1 MSLPQFKPRGNGRP
15 RVLVAAEPSVAT
27 RSLIDWL
34 RAWGYQV
41 DFVDDGMKAWDALQ
55 QSRPPEL
62 VIVDGNMPKMDG
74 AKMCR
79 RLRTGPRDYYHYILM
94 MTGQN
99 GTQEV
104 VRALEAGADDCL
116 TSPLEKAEVR
126 ARITAANR
134 IIALQEKLITAREG
148 LRYQAAKDGL
158 TGQWNRVAF
167 LELFQRELDRAS
179 RSNGSTG
186 LLLLD
191 LDHFKSVNDTYGH
204 LVGDVVLKVTAQRL
218 RKSVRSFD
226 SVGRYGGDEFFIALP
241 NCDGS
246 QISRRAE
253 RIRLALASQP
263 IRIGDA
269 EIRVTVSIGAVTA
282 AAPERTISDVLA
294 AADAA
299 LYKAKGAGRNCT
311 AYRGESARNLKPP
324 AIDNLAVEHAALLAM
339 VPTVARQDNAAFTQ

>member
-15 RVLVAAEPSVAT
+15 RVLVAAQPSVAT

-34 RAWGYQV
+34 REWGHQV
-41 DFVDDGMKAWDALQ
+41 DFVEDGMKAWDALQ
-55 QSRPPEL
+55 QQRPPEL
-62 VIVDGNMPKMDG
+62 VIVDGNRPKMDG
-74 AKMCR
+74 VEMCR

-94 MTGQN
+94 MTGRN
-99 GTQEV
+99 GTQEA

-148 LRYQAAKDGL
+148 LRDQAAKDGL

-204 LVGDVVLKVTAQRL
+204 LVGDMVLKETAQRL

-246 QISRRAE
+246 QIRRRAE

-263 IRIGDA
+263 IRIGNA

-282 AAPERTISDVLA
+282 AAPERTISDVMA

-311 AYRGESARNLKPP
+311 AYCGESARDLKPP
-324 AIDNLAVEHAALLAM
+324 TARNLAVEHAALLAM
-339 VPTVARQDNAAFTQ
+339 APAVGGRDNAAFTQ

>member
-1 MSLPQFKPRGNGRP
+1 MSLLKFKPRGDGRP
-15 RVLVAAEPSVAT
+15 RVLVAAEPTIAT
-27 RSLIDWL
+27 RNLIDWL
-34 RAWGYQV
+34 REWGHQV
-41 DFVDDGMKAWDALQ
+41 DVVDDGMKAWDALQ

-62 VIVDGNMPKMDG
+62 VIVDGKMPKMDG
-74 AKMCR
+74 AELCR
-79 RLRTGPRDYYHYILM
+79 KLRTGPRDYYHYILM
-94 MTGQN
+94 MTGRN

-116 TSPLEKAEVR
+116 TSPLGKAEVR

-148 LRYQAAKDGL
+148 LRDQAAKDGL
-158 TGQWNRVAF
+158 TGLWNRVAF
-167 LELFQRELDRAS
+167 LELFQRELDRAG

-204 LVGDVVLKVTAQRL
+204 LVGDLVLKETAQRL
-218 RKSVRSFD
+218 GKNVRSFD
-226 SVGRYGGDEFFIALP
+226 SIGRYGGDEFFIALP

-246 QISRRAE
+246 QVRRRAE

-282 AAPERTISDVLA
+282 AAPEQTISEVLA

-299 LYKAKGAGRNCT
+299 LYKAKAAGRNRI
-311 AYRGESARNLKPP
+311 AYWGESTRDLKPP
-324 AIDNLAVEHAALLAM
+324 RIGNLAVENAALLAI
-339 VPTVARQDNAAFTQ
+339 VPAVARQDNAAFTQ